1 MDQKIISKLRDYFSN
16 QPVQKAWVFGSFSRE
31 EATPESDIDILVSFD
46 DTVGL
51 FKYASMVSDLEE
63 LLHKAV
69 DLVSDTSLLPWGAP
83 TVNNDKILIYERETA

>member
-51 FKYASMVSDLEE
+51 F
-63 LLHKAV
+63 
-69 DLVSDTSLLPWGAP
+69 
-83 TVNNDKILIYERETA
+83 